1 MYKASWNDWVCK
13 YLGSNKAMSIKVS
26 DKKLLIKY
34 NKTWEI
40 IGSLI
45 NKEFDSEL
53 VYGDNDE

>member
-1 MYKASWNDWVCK
+1 
-13 YLGSNKAMSIKVS
+13 MSIKVS

-34 NKTWEI
+34 TKTWEI